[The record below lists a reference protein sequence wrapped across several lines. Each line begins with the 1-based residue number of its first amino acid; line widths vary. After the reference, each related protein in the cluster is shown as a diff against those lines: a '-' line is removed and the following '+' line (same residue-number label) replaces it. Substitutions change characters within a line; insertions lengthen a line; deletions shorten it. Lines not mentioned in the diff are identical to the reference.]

1 MMRNKLLIDLL
12 ALLQVKMLHLSL
24 DWHRFLLSTQIEFRL
39 GEENSSW
46 KLGRAQ
52 PILHL

>member
-24 DWHRFLLSTQIEFRL
+24 DWHRFLLSTQIESVW
-39 GEENSSW
+39 GKKIAHAS
-46 KLGRAQ
+46 
-52 PILHL
+52 